1 MKKDYA
7 IEVKKLV
14 KNYGGNNLALNNI
27 ELKIP
32 HGSIFGLLGVNGAG
46 KSTFINILAGLTTK
60 TSGLVKVCNVD
71 IDHDP
76 KTARGAIG
84 VVPQEINIDPFFT
97 PLEILNNQAGYYG
110 ILKRN
115 MINIKILKDLNL
127 FDKANAY
134 SRSLSGGMKRRLML
148 AKAMV
153 HNPSVLVLDEPTAGV
168 DVELR
173 KKLWEYIKKLNK
185 SGTTIILTT
194 HYLEEAERLCDKIA
208 IIDRGNLVISES
220 KEEILKIIDVKEMH
234 VKLKNPISKIS
245 SFLSKYVIFRSKD
258 KTTIHLRYKK
268 NIISSGEI
276 IKKLIEN
283 KCDIKEL
290 STKETDLEEIF
301 LRLLKN

>member
-115 MINIKILKDLNL
+115 MILK
-127 FDKANAY
+127 
-134 SRSLSGGMKRRLML
+134 
-148 AKAMV
+148 
-153 HNPSVLVLDEPTAGV
+153 EQ
-168 DVELR
+168 
-173 KKLWEYIKKLNK
+173 
-185 SGTTIILTT
+185 
-194 HYLEEAERLCDKIA
+194 
-208 IIDRGNLVISES
+208 
-220 KEEILKIIDVKEMH
+220 
-234 VKLKNPISKIS
+234 
-245 SFLSKYVIFRSKD
+245 
-258 KTTIHLRYKK
+258 KTT
-268 NIISSGEI
+268 
-276 IKKLIEN
+276 
-283 KCDIKEL
+283 
-290 STKETDLEEIF
+290 T
-301 LRLLKN
+301 